1 MSNILPYVPQF
12 ITVHLGAPNNPNVR
26 NDTVTFPDYIKNVAS
41 SEIYPTWH
49 ENALRAN
56 IYAQISFALN
66 RVYTEFYRSQ
76 GYDFDITNS
85 TAIDQSYVSGRDV
98 FENIVQ
104 IVDEIFN
111 DYVRRIDNI
120 EPLFTQY
127 CNGTTVTCDGL
138 SQWGTVELAEQGMT
152 AFEILQY
159 YYGDNIEIVEDA
171 PIQGIVRTYPNTPLR
186 LGSVNEDVKCIQ
198 RRLNRIST
206 NFPAINKIMPVD
218 GFFAET
224 TDTAVRS
231 FQSIFNLQ
239 VDGIVGKATW
249 YQIQYIYYAVKKI
262 NDLNSE
268 GLTLEDI
275 PQQFHSPLA
284 EGMTGNDVRV
294 MQYYLAFIAQYDTSV
309 NPINID
315 GIFGPMTRNAV
326 IAFQKAYELEVTG
339 IVNAVTYNRMIDVYR
354 GIIMSLPENMFE
366 NSARPFPGVQLFLGM
381 ENEYILY
388 MQSYLNYIAATYT
401 DLPPVIE
408 TGIFDNITENTV
420 IRFQEMTNLPVTGMV
435 GVLTW
440 TKMADIYDDLR
451 AGEFLNIGQ
460 FPGYNLTPPLSP
472 L

>member
-12 ITVHLGAPNNPNVR
+12 ITVHLGSPNNPNVR
-26 NDTVTFPDYIKNVAS
+26 NETVTFPDYIKNVAS
-41 SEIYPTWH
+41 SEIYPTWP

-76 GYDFDITNS
+76 GFDFDITNS

-120 EPLFTQY
+120 EPMFTQY

-138 SQWGTVELAEQGMT
+138 SQWGTVALANQGMSP
-152 AFEILQY
+152 FEILKY

-171 PIQGIVRTYPNTPLR
+171 PIQGIVRTYPNTPLK

-218 GFFAET
+218 GFFSET

-275 PQQFHSPLA
+275 PQQFHMPLA
-284 EGMTGNDVRV
+284 EGAAGNDVRV
-294 MQYYLAFIAQYDTSV
+294 LQYYLAFIAQYDMSI
-309 NPINID
+309 NPINVD

-326 IAFQKAYELEVTG
+326 IAFQKAHELEVTG
-339 IVNAVTYNRMIDVYR
+339 IVNAVTYNRIIDVYR
-354 GIIMSLPENMFE
+354 GVIMSLPDHMFE

-381 ENEYILY
+381 ENEYIAY
-388 MQSYLNYIAATYT
+388 MQSYLNYISETYREIPAVT
-401 DLPPVIE
+401 E
-408 TGIFDNITENTV
+408 TGIFDLMTENTV
-420 IRFQEMTNLPVTGMV
+420 IRFQEMTGLPVTGIV
-435 GVLTW
+435 DVLTW

-451 AGEFLNIGQ
+451 AGEFLNAGQ
-460 FPGYNLTPPLSP
+460 FPGYNLA
-472 L
+472 

>member
-1 MSNILPYVPQF
+1 MSNILPYIPAF
-12 ITVHLGAPNNPNVR
+12 ITVHLGVPSNAGAR
-26 NDTVTFPDYIKNVAS
+26 NETVTFPDYIKNVAS

-66 RVYTEFYRSQ
+66 RVYTEYYRSQ

-85 TAIDQSYVSGRDV
+85 TAIDQSYISGRDL

-111 DYVRRIDNI
+111 DYVRRIGNI

-127 CNGTTVTCDGL
+127 CNGTTSVCPGL
-138 SQWGTVELAEQGMT
+138 SQWGTVELANQGMT

-159 YYGDNIEIVEDA
+159 YYGDDIEIVNDA

-186 LGSVNEDVKCIQ
+186 LGTISEDVKCIQ

-206 NFPAINKIMPVD
+206 NFPAINKILPVD
-218 GFFAET
+218 GFFSQT
-224 TDTAVRS
+224 TDTAIRA
-231 FQSIFNLQ
+231 FQSIFNLY
-239 VDGIVGKATW
+239 VDGVVGKATW
-249 YQIQYIYYAVKKI
+249 YQVQYIYYAVKKI

-268 GLTLEDI
+268 GITLEDI
-275 PQQFHSPLA
+275 PQQFHSPLS
-284 EGMTGNDVRV
+284 EGDIGNDVRV
-294 MQYYLAFIAQYDTSV
+294 LQYYLAYIAQYDLSV
-309 NPINID
+309 NPIEID
-315 GIFGPMTRNAV
+315 GIFGPQTRNAV
-326 IAFQKAYELEVTG
+326 IAFQKAYDLEVTG
-339 IVNAVTYNRMIDVYR
+339 IVNAVTYNRVIDVYR
-354 GIIMSLPENMFE
+354 GIIFSLPDNMFE

-388 MQSYLNYIAATYT
+388 MQTYLNYIALTYRQI
-401 DLPPVIE
+401 PQVIE
-408 TGIFDNITENTV
+408 SGIFDNITEHTV
-420 IRFQEMTNLPVTGMV
+420 TIFQEMTGLPITGTV

-440 TKMADIYDDLR
+440 TKIADIYDDLR

-460 FPGYNLTPPLSP
+460 FPGYDLS
-472 L
+472 